1 MHVDHFL
8 RNQPHQIP
16 SHVVLAISLKDEP
29 TDQFLFVSRHF
40 WHSQTKKQA
49 IRKWQKWGDAYI
61 LLPISQALL
70 EEWWDSVSWVT
81 SAEEQGHEQL
91 LLPSGETSSS
101 GLGDSSGLVSFRKM
115 AEAFLEAHIPLEE
128 SLVLTMAALL
138 HRAKLLPQSLSL
150 SLYAASKARLGEK
163 FPNRNNS

>member
-1 MHVDHFL
+1 
-8 RNQPHQIP
+8 
-16 SHVVLAISLKDEP
+16 
-29 TDQFLFVSRHF
+29 
-40 WHSQTKKQA
+40 
-49 IRKWQKWGDAYI
+49 
-61 LLPISQALL
+61 
-70 EEWWDSVSWVT
+70 
-81 SAEEQGHEQL
+81 
-91 LLPSGETSSS
+91 
-101 GLGDSSGLVSFRKM
+101 LGDSSGLVSFRKM